1 MCCMDYQY
9 GIYRME
15 TSLKISTFVHHGIYH
30 SVNFFVTFFS
40 IFLFTRASL
49 ILHLEKGFTGVPH
62 HEHHHHQHHH
72 PHHPHHHRCIIM
84 RIIWID
90 WSKEKSGEGSKYTA
104 VAAVAPLVL
113 RHLFLF
119 YHLLNPRHTL
129 HPHHHTPPHT
139 PPHTS
144 TPPHTPPPPHH
155 HHFIIFSPSS
165 PLQHWQSQS
174 P

>member
-1 MCCMDYQY
+1 
-9 GIYRME
+9 
-15 TSLKISTFVHHGIYH
+15 
-30 SVNFFVTFFS
+30 
-40 IFLFTRASL
+40 
-49 ILHLEKGFTGVPH
+49 
-62 HEHHHHQHHH
+62 
-72 PHHPHHHRCIIM
+72 M

-113 RHLFLF
+113 RHLLLF

-129 HPHHHTPPHT
+129 HPHHH
-139 PPHTS
+139 

-174 P
+174 RVVIFAVAMTMYLEVVTSLTFNGTAFDTGAA